1 VKAVIAAN
9 KDLKGVFATNEGGAI
24 GAVNAF
30 KDLKMKKGKIK
41 LIGFDSGA
49 AQINAIKTGLMNG
62 AITQDPIGIGYKTV
76 AALVAKVRGGTT
88 PKNFI
93 DTGFYYY
100 NAKNLTD
107 PKIAAVLYQ

>member
-1 VKAVIAAN
+1 
-9 KDLKGVFATNEGGAI
+9 
-24 GAVNAF
+24 
-30 KDLKMKKGKIK
+30 
-41 LIGFDSGA
+41 
-49 AQINAIKTGLMNG
+49 MNG